1 MLVTLSEFE
10 TGVAFVAALQAA
22 AQVVDHDLRTLL
34 GRDERAVAA
43 NAVTAAGDQNHF
55 SVKCAH

>member
-1 MLVTLSEFE
+1 
-10 TGVAFVAALQAA
+10 
-22 AQVVDHDLRTLL
+22 VVVNVL

-43 NAVTAAGDQNHF
+43 NAVAAAGDQNHF